1 MKTTARRG
9 RGWGAAVGAALVGA
23 AFACGTSGEGSEP
36 GLPEGATELSD
47 GAVLLPDGAT
57 VAPDGARVDV
67 PTDDGSAPELDGA
80 TDGDAHD
87 GATSGDGSAD
97 ADADPG
103 PPPRLDPS
111 YAHFGVNHILVTGQ
125 SNSIASGGDPA
136 LTVGDGCQPFSNVM
150 FNTGVITTIPA
161 ANNNVQ
167 PQGPLTSLQPLCEGD
182 RFFNGYTLGVET
194 VCSSMANT
202 VTQLS
207 RDDYFKGNAQL
218 ASHDL
223 LASLHGG
230 SGVIYTDLRKGNPAF
245 TRGMA
250 EVTAGKALAEAA
262 GKTYAVRGVAII
274 HGESNHF
281 YDEFDKAY
289 CAGGAIGFP
298 ATNGGCLKSYADAL
312 LELQAD
318 YEAGVKAI
326 TGQAVPVPLF
336 VAQMSGWSTDPNRSS
351 SKIPIDQL
359 AAHVRAPGKVIVAA
373 PEYILPFRTDGL
385 HFTNQGQRRLAEYFA
400 KAYAETVMGGRPWEP
415 LRPVAVAR
423 NGAVIDVRFHVP
435 APPLVLDTTAV
446 TNPGNFGFEFTDAS
460 GAPPAIASVAL
471 VGADTVRVTLS
482 AAPAGPNMR
491 IRYAF
496 TSIPRNNPG
505 PTTGPRGNLRDSD
518 ATPSRH
524 GFSLAN
530 WAVHFDEPVP

>member
-1 MKTTARRG
+1 MKTPVGRRQRRG
-9 RGWGAAVGAALVGA
+9 VVAFGAALVGA
-23 AFACGTSGEGSEP
+23 AFACGTAVDGS
-36 GLPEGATELSD
+36 GLPEGATELPD
-47 GAVLLPDGAT
+47 GAILLPDGAAI
-57 VAPDGARVDV
+57 APDGARVDL
-67 PTDDGSAPELDGA
+67 PEDDGSTPVPDA
-80 TDGDAHD
+80 DGDAHD
-87 GATSGDGSAD
+87 AAGDGGDDGASDAAAD
-97 ADADPG
+97 VG
-103 PPPRLDPS
+103 PPPRLDPA

-161 ANNNVQ
+161 AGNNVQ
-167 PQGPLTSLQPLCEGD
+167 PQGELTSLQPLCEGD

-194 VCSSMANT
+194 VCSSMANAIT
-202 VTQLS
+202 MLS

-250 EVTAGKALAEAA
+250 EVTAGKALAAAA

-289 CAGGAIGFP
+289 CPAGAIGFP
-298 ATNGGCLKSYADAL
+298 ATNGGCLKSYGDAL
-312 LELQAD
+312 IELQAD
-318 YEAGVKAI
+318 YEAGAKAI
-326 TGQAVPVPLF
+326 TGQTVPVPLF
-336 VAQMSGWSTDPNRSS
+336 VAQMSGWSTDASRSS
-351 SKIPIDQL
+351 SKIPIGQL
-359 AAHVRAPGKVIVAA
+359 SAHVRAPGKVIVAA
-373 PEYILPFRTDGL
+373 PEYILPYRTDGL

-400 KAYAETVMGGRPWEP
+400 KAYAETIMGGRPWEP
-415 LRPVAVAR
+415 VRPVAVTR
-423 NGAVIDVRFHVP
+423 TDAVIDVRFHVP
-435 APPLVLDTTAV
+435 SPPLVFDTAAV
-446 TNPGNFGFEFTDAS
+446 TNPGSYGFEFTDGS

-471 VGADTVRVTLS
+471 LSADTVRITLA
-482 AAPAGPNMR
+482 AAPTGPNKR
-491 IRYAF
+491 VRYAF
-496 TSIPRNNPG
+496 TSVPGSNPG
-505 PTTGPRGNLRDSD
+505 PTSGPRGNLRDSD

-530 WAVHFDEPVP
+530 WALHFDEAVP